1 MKIPSWLCFEIN
13 MLELSNLMERER
25 RKQRLIE
32 LEGIFHAARTG
43 PGSSPFLPEIP
54 LSTSFL
60 EEACDLVQRFPLNLL
75 FNQTPTIAVWSILY
89 PLSVNYGGASKEVYA
104 HIGSFLEQSF
114 DDEATRDDLKQHFRR
129 TARSLGLP
137 VSGNQPTELFFA
149 PLGPARQQMA
159 DLADAF
165 VYATIRFGPP
175 AIEDTT
181 AARQWQRRALLER
194 CPAHTRLRATIAF
207 DTSAW
212 CSRRFE
218 AWRKGR
224 DPITE
229 NERHLFDAYTAA
241 AGVYGRGRIDLV
253 GPPQLCWSVDRLTL
267 EAEPSPSPQRLKL
280 GAFPT
285 SIKGGCRITV
295 PHPWPREVEWG
306 YGKTS
311 QPVRIAP
318 NWGEALLFDADTGRL
333 LTRICADQREI
344 EVSAAHLV
352 ILTPD
357 EFESPSF
364 GPAIPARDPAFKVAW
379 VDAGETLRF
388 EDGRDLR
395 FAAPREEAIWIDG
408 TVIGRDG
415 SRALYSCDGALS
427 LKIDPEIG
435 GSARIIRM
443 RMGCLTRFVSIEAGV
458 DRMVCVP
465 FVDFGLSTLSTPGEA
480 VFEVLAP
487 GAIRDGGARP
497 TLTTRCWI
505 WPGLRTP
512 QGDLS
517 GVTLP
522 SNLVKAHCAG
532 LRVVDG
538 IVSVDPEA
546 DEETPILGLSER
558 DRVHEFHLSAR
569 SEKLWHNRIERGDRV
584 FVPRGGLII
593 MGHENRHDTLTLRSP
608 DRTAALLVLG
618 RETRRPFHLR
628 QTLEIGAGQLRS
640 PIDGD
645 DRIALIRG
653 TGRVEVLARLRRRTD
668 PTQLLLTEGLDQIC
682 LSMALSAP
690 YDAIRILIE
699 EPSGPG
705 CVGETAFGREPVSV
719 PALPGT
725 QVGYDPDTRQLSITF
740 VRSDLPTPA
749 RATFQLR
756 REREDFKDVR
766 DARGALIAIGLSGLP
781 QRADTRQ
788 LIEVARLLSEPEPD
802 DLSGKLR
809 ASLTPA
815 YREAIRTVSGTS
827 PFLGRVRGLL
837 SVARSNGAPPRHDL
851 VAAVP
856 WLFEAGLHAFT
867 GISVEKGL
875 APLQTMAERPA
886 PNPAPSLK
894 GDAPLEVWLSRVSSG
909 DQVPRAF
916 LADELQRG
924 FRVLRWRL
932 KETDLHDLVREGP
945 IGTNVRL
952 VSSAHI
958 AELEQIRS
966 FDVGGGGDPLPA
978 RIAVQIERFARACAQ
993 RRAQTF
999 IDHTAF
1005 RTGLSVDEIGFILTL
1020 MIRAGIE
1027 IFAYFR
1033 ALWAHAEKDG
1043 D

>member
-1 MKIPSWLCFEIN
+1 
-13 MLELSNLMERER
+13 MERER
-25 RKQRLIE
+25 QKQRMIE
-32 LEGIFHAARTG
+32 LEQIFHSVRTG

-54 LSTSFL
+54 LTTPLL
-60 EEACDLVQRFPLNLL
+60 EEACDLVQRFPLHLL
-75 FNQTPTIAVWSILY
+75 FNQTPTIAVWSVLY

-104 HIGSFLEQSF
+104 HIGSFLRQSF
-114 DDEATRDDLKQHFRR
+114 EDVAARDDLKQHFRR

-149 PLGPARQQMA
+149 PLGPARQQMG

-165 VYATIRFGPP
+165 VFTTIQFGPP
-175 AIEDTT
+175 AIEDTA
-181 AARQWQRRALLER
+181 AAREWQRRAVRDR
-194 CPAHTRLRATIAF
+194 CQAHTRLQATIAF

-212 CSRRFE
+212 CARRFE
-218 AWRKGR
+218 VWRQGH
-224 DPITE
+224 DPMTE
-229 NERHLFDAYTAA
+229 NERYLFDAYTVAA
-241 AGVYGRGRIDLV
+241 RAHGRRRVDLV
-253 GPPQLCWSVDRLTL
+253 GPPQLCWSVDRLVL

-285 SIKGGCRITV
+285 SIIGGCRTTV
-295 PHPWPREVEWG
+295 PHPWPRQVEWG
-306 YGKTS
+306 YGQTS

-333 LTRICADQREI
+333 LARICADQREI
-344 EVSAAHLV
+344 EVAAAHLV

-388 EDGRDLR
+388 GDGRDLR
-395 FAAPREEAIWIDG
+395 LAAPREDAFWIDG

-435 GSARIIRM
+435 GSTRIIRM
-443 RMGCLTRFVSIEAGV
+443 RMGCLTRFVSIEADV
-458 DRMVCVP
+458 DRMVSVP
-465 FVDFGLSTLSTPGEA
+465 FADFGLSVLCTPGEA
-480 VFEVLAP
+480 VFEVLVP

-505 WPGLRTP
+505 WPGLRAP
-512 QGDLS
+512 HGDLS
-517 GVTLP
+517 GVALP
-522 SNLVKAHCAG
+522 SNLVKARCAG

-538 IVSVDPEA
+538 TVSVDPEA
-546 DEETPILGLSER
+546 DEETPIIGLSGP
-558 DRVHEFHLSAR
+558 DRIHEFHLSAR
-569 SEKLWHNRIERGDRV
+569 SEKLWHNRIERGDRM

-608 DRTAALLVLG
+608 DRTSALLVLG
-618 RETRRPFHLR
+618 RETRRPFHQR
-628 QTLEIGAGQLRS
+628 QTLEIGADQLWS

-645 DRIALIRG
+645 DRIALVRG
-653 TGRVEVLARLRRRTD
+653 TGRVEVLARLQRRTD
-668 PTQLLLTEGLDQIC
+668 PTKLVLTEGPDHIC
-682 LSMALSAP
+682 LSMALSAS

-699 EPSGPG
+699 ETSGPG
-705 CVGETAFGREPVSV
+705 RVGETGFGREPVSV

-725 QVGYDPDTRQLSITF
+725 QVGYNPDTRQLSITL
-740 VRSDLPTPA
+740 VRLALPAPA
-749 RATFQLR
+749 RVTFQLR
-756 REREDFKDVR
+756 REREDFEDLR

-781 QRADTRQ
+781 QLADTRQ
-788 LIEVARLLSEPEPD
+788 LIELARLLSEPEPD

-809 ASLTPA
+809 AALTPA

-837 SVARSNGAPPRHDL
+837 SVTRPNGAPPRHDL
-851 VAAVP
+851 VAAAP
-856 WLFEAGLHAFT
+856 WLFEAGLYAFT
-867 GISVEKGL
+867 GISAETGF
-875 APLQTMAERPA
+875 APLKTMAERP
-886 PNPAPSLK
+886 PPTPAPSLK
-894 GDAPLEVWLSRVSSG
+894 GDAPLGVWLSRVSSG

-916 LADELQRG
+916 QADVLQYG
-924 FRVLRWRL
+924 FRMLRWRL
-932 KETDLHDLVREGP
+932 KETDLYDLVREGP

-952 VSSAHI
+952 LSSAYI
-958 AELEQIRS
+958 GELEQIRS

-993 RRAQTF
+993 GRAQSF
-999 IDHTAF
+999 IDDTAF
-1005 RTGLSVDEIGFILTL
+1005 RTGLSFDEIGFILTM
-1020 MIRAGIE
+1020 MIRAGID

-1033 ALWAHAEKDG
+1033 ALWAHAERDG